1 MCIYATQS
9 LQILDLHFSSVLL
22 VVACSIASTHET
34 STDNDYL
41 SVYYQFIDKLAL
53 DEIDLKILR
62 QVLKDAR
69 MSYRKI
75 ADEIDVSP
83 PTVLSRVQK
92 LEKDKIIKSY
102 HAVIDHEKLG
112 YDLTAII
119 EVTAVKG
126 KITEV
131 ERHIS
136 KFPNVC
142 AVYDITGLTDML
154 IVAKFKNRE
163 ELSKFVKKDMS
174 LPYIDRTNTH
184 VVLIT
189 VKEDF
194 GFI

>member
-1 MCIYATQS
+1 
-9 LQILDLHFSSVLL
+9 LD
-22 VVACSIASTHET
+22 
-34 STDNDYL
+34 
-41 SVYYQFIDKLAL
+41 L
-53 DEIDLKILR
+53 DEIDFKILR

-69 MSYRKI
+69 MSCRKI
-75 ADEIDVSP
+75 ADEVDMSP

-92 LEKDKIIKSY
+92 LEKEKIIKSY
-102 HAVIDHEKLG
+102 SALVDHEKLG

-131 ERHIS
+131 QKHIS
-136 KFPNVC
+136 KFANVC
-142 AVYDITGLTDML
+142 AVYDITGLTD
-154 IVAKFKNRE
+154 IIVVAKFKNRKD
-163 ELSKFVKKDMS
+163 LSDFVKEEMA

-184 VVLIT
+184 MVLVT

>member
-1 MCIYATQS
+1 
-9 LQILDLHFSSVLL
+9 
-22 VVACSIASTHET
+22 
-34 STDNDYL
+34 
-41 SVYYQFIDKLAL
+41 
-53 DEIDLKILR
+53 
-62 QVLKDAR
+62 

-75 ADEIDVSP
+75 ADEIGVSP

-92 LEKDKIIKSY
+92 LENDKIIKSY
-102 HAVIDHEKLG
+102 TTILNHEKLG
-112 YDLTAII
+112 YDLTSII

-131 ERHIS
+131 EKHIS
-136 KFPNVC
+136 KFSNVC
-142 AVYDITGLTDML
+142 AVYDITGLTDMV

-163 ELSKFVKKDMS
+163 ELSNFVKKDLS

-194 GFI
+194 GFIDT